1 MKACPECAEEVREA
15 ARLCRFCG
23 YRFEGGKPVER
34 GRGAALQRRRRL
46 IAVVA
51 VGTVALL
58 GGLLIGGGQS
68 GEGSEG
74 TDEASAPGATA
85 LASAKPPRC
94 SQGSVAIE
102 LERRKLLEPS
112 TYSGVE
118 QVACRDLTGDGA
130 KDAIF
135 VRGSTGSAGTKGWG
149 VLVGQKGGRWDP
161 SLFRQAES
169 GVQVNA
175 EGKRVV
181 RRQPIY
187 QPEDPNCCPTGGTAI
202 DVYVYRSGR
211 FEAIEQYSE
220 PPNES
225 QSATSENSAT
235 DSSSSTSETKGESD
249 ESDESDAGK
258 DCQYNA
264 PYFDPSYCAT
274 DEEIQQENETEA
286 ECGAY
291 DPSRETAD
299 GDYVPKPGC

>member
-1 MKACPECAEEVREA
+1 MS
-15 ARLCRFCG
+15 ARWPSSSWLR
-23 YRFEGGKPVER
+23 
-34 GRGAALQRRRRL
+34 
-46 IAVVA
+46 
-51 VGTVALL
+51 
-58 GGLLIGGGQS
+58 
-68 GEGSEG
+68 
-74 TDEASAPGATA
+74 
-85 LASAKPPRC
+85 PRSC
-94 SQGSVAIE
+94 
-102 LERRKLLEPS
+102 L
-112 TYSGVE
+112 
-118 QVACRDLTGDGA
+118 ACRMARPRWTTFQPAELA
-130 KDAIF
+130 HL
-135 VRGSTGSAGTKGWG
+135 STG
-149 VLVGQKGGRWDP
+149 LDRRWDP

-274 DEEIQQENETEA
+274 EEEIQQENETEA